1 MYSELRNKE
10 FGIIDLIKS
19 GWQIFQKNFFS
30 IFVILLVI
38 SFTFNALVFL
48 ATLALPGLSGSL
60 YSLDL
65 LLSLWLFIALQLIT
79 EHDVLDK
86 KITAWSAL
94 KRSSSRLNSALCVSF
109 LFAFLVI
116 LRLLLIIPGIIYI
129 VNTAFFLHAVGLR
142 NQGWKAA
149 LDYSRNIVKGHFWK
163 VFFTSF
169 SIWLT
174 VSFFP
179 ILIFSYLV
187 GIILG
192 LIGQGSNLFL
202 INFIPACFA
211 DLTIF
216 LNVIVGTV
224 FFLNMDYRKSLG
236 N

>member
-94 KRSSSRLNSALCVSF
+94 KRSSSRLNSALCASF

-116 LRLLLIIPGIIYI
+116 LRLLLIIPGIIYY

-149 LDYSRNIVKGHFWK
+149 IVYSRNIVKGHFWK

-174 VSFFP
+174 VFLFP
-179 ILIFSYLV
+179 TFIFYYLV
-187 GIILG
+187 SVILG

-202 INFIPACFA
+202 VY
-211 DLTIF
+211 LTIF

>member
-94 KRSSSRLNSALCVSF
+94 KRSSSRLNSALCASF

-116 LRLLLIIPGIIYI
+116 LRLLLIIPGIIYY

-149 LDYSRNIVKGHFWK
+149 IVYSRNIVKGHFWK

-174 VSFFP
+174 VFLFP
-179 ILIFSYLV
+179 TFIFYYLV
-187 GIILG
+187 SVILG

-202 INFIPACFA
+202 VYFIPACFV

>member
-94 KRSSSRLNSALCVSF
+94 KRSSSRLNSALCASF

-116 LRLLLIIPGIIYI
+116 LRLLLIIPGIIYY

-174 VSFFP
+174 VFLFP
-179 ILIFSYLV
+179 TFIFYYLV
-187 GIILG
+187 SVILG

-202 INFIPACFA
+202 VYFIPACFV

>member
-38 SFTFNALVFL
+38 SFPFNTLVSLAALANVSPVYIEFQL
-48 ATLALPGLSGSL
+48 GGF
-60 YSLDL
+60 
-65 LLSLWLFIALQLIT
+65 LSLWLLIALQLIT
-79 EHDVLDK
+79 EHDVLDR

-94 KRSSSRLNSALCVSF
+94 KRAASRWPSALGASILFGF
-109 LFAFLVI
+109 LII
-116 LRLLLIIPGIIYI
+116 LRLLLIIPGIIYF

-179 ILIFSYLV
+179 NLIFSYLV
-187 GIILG
+187 GVILG

-202 INFIPACFA
+202 LHFIPACFA

-224 FFLNMDYRKSLG
+224 FFLNMDYRKSLE